1 MYHDFSYKDHFEIN
15 PLQKKS
21 GGYGFHIFTYCGVD
35 YAHEIQKQQFP
46 DLLTKEF
53 ILGHKM
59 ISKFLKCFKSVCKSL
74 NVLAYLNVTGFC

>member
-15 PLQKKS
+15 PFQKNQAAMV
-21 GGYGFHIFTYCGVD
+21 FTFLLCSVD
-35 YAHEIQKQQFP
+35 YAHEIQKPQFP

-74 NVLAYLNVTGFC
+74 NVLAYLNVTGLC